1 MTHRQVY
8 PRRTWLRWMASG
20 FVGVLTVIAAAEE
33 EEMVKVPESKAAS
46 DVIGERLPLADLRFL
61 NVEDSEGFLENG
73 HVKLVRWWTDTCP
86 YCAGSLPAIADLEE
100 QYGDRGFD
108 TIAVYHPKPPRDI
121 PNDTVLDAAKD
132 LKFTGAVAV
141 DDDWAVLRRAYLDT
155 GRRGATSVSFL
166 LDGEGRIRYVHPGPE
181 LRPSGEP
188 DEADLQAQFEEMTQ
202 AIEALLA
209 EED

>member
-1 MTHRQVY
+1 M
-8 PRRTWLRWMASG
+8 LA
-20 FVGVLTVIAAAEE
+20 VIAGAEE
-33 EEMVKVPESKAAS
+33 KEMVKLPESKAAS
-46 DVIGERLPLADLRFL
+46 DVIGEHLPLGDLRFL
-61 NVEDSEGFLENG
+61 NVEDPEALLQNG
-73 HVKLVRWWTDTCP
+73 HVKLVRWWTDSCP

-100 QYGDRGFD
+100 KYGDRGFD
-108 TIAVYHPKPPRDI
+108 TIAVYHPKPPRDV
-121 PNDTVLDAAKD
+121 PNDAVLDAAKE
-132 LKFTGAVAV
+132 LKFRSAVAV

-155 GRRGATSVSFL
+155 GRRRATSVSFL

-181 LRPSGEP
+181 LRPSDRP